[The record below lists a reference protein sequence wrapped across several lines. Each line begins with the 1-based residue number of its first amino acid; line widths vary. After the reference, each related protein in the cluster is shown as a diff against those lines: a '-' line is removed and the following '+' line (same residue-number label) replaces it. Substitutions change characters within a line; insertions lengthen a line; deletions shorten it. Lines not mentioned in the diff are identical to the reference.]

1 MTRWPAPLLFAKIS
15 AHMRFLAVLLFVAN
29 SCWATS
35 PELAPELQARLELFN
50 NGQLIEAYNSLKDL
64 EGTHSESKE
73 FLFLQAMAKWK
84 MMWLSTFSPSDREEV
99 IELLD
104 KVDSMCMPALDQDLN
119 SKFYYASAI
128 GLRAQIAATE
138 GDWWKTAKLGKK
150 MKKYAVEISEKDR
163 DFFPVYYL
171 LGSYNYF
178 ADALP
183 SYMKFLRVFVFL
195 PGGNRK
201 EGFKQLILAYEK
213 GGITQSEAG
222 KTLAVIYTYY
232 EKKFEDGKLMC
243 DDLLERYPQSYDV
256 GLYKGINLYFLKDY
270 EASIS
275 WFEDLR
281 ARIQVYS
288 AVHNSPDAI
297 IPLYRPMEREVRYWI
312 ARGKIQQEKWEEAR
326 ELLMELANPQVH
338 QPYWLLRGVY
348 LSLAQID
355 YHEKNIPGAETWISK
370 VLKWED
376 VKDAHD
382 KAKKLKKK
390 KGHVGTFDIDL
401 L

>member
-1 MTRWPAPLLFAKIS
+1 
-15 AHMRFLAVLLFVAN
+15 MRFLLILLFVAN
-29 SCWATS
+29 VCLAAS
-35 PELAPELQARLELFN
+35 PELAPDLQARLDLFN
-50 NGQLIEAYNSLKDL
+50 NGQLIEAYNSLKAL
-64 EGTHSESKE
+64 ERTHSESKE
-73 FLFLQAMAKWK
+73 FLFLKAMAKWK
-84 MMWLSTFSPSDREEV
+84 MMWLSTFNSSDRQEV

-104 KVDSMCMPALDQDLN
+104 KVDAMCMPDLKRDLN
-119 SKFYYASAI
+119 SQFYYASTI

-150 MKKYAVEISEKDR
+150 MKGHALEIVER
-163 DFFPVYYL
+163 DSDFYPAYYL

-183 SYMKFLRVFVFL
+183 SYMKFLRVLVFL

-201 EGFKQLILAYEK
+201 EGLKQLVQAYEK
-213 GGITQSEAG
+213 GASTQGEAG
-222 KTLAVIYTYY
+222 KTLAVIHTYY
-232 EKKFEDGKLMC
+232 EKKFEEGKRLCDG
-243 DDLLERYPQSYDV
+243 LLERYPQSYDV

-270 EASIS
+270 EASIA

-288 AVHNSPDAI
+288 AIHKSADSI
-297 IPLYRPMEREVRYWI
+297 IPLYRPMEREIRYWI
-312 ARGKIQQEKWEEAR
+312 ARCKIQQEKWEEAR
-326 ELLMELANPQVH
+326 ELLTELADPPVH
-338 QPYWLLRGVY
+338 QPHWLLRGVY

-355 YHEKNIPGAETWISK
+355 YHEKKAARAESWIAK
-370 VLKWED
+370 ILKWDD
-376 VKDAHD
+376 VKDSHE

-390 KGHVGTFDIDL
+390 KGDVGTFDIDL

>member
-1 MTRWPAPLLFAKIS
+1 MPAPLLFAKVS
-15 AHMRFLAVLLFVAN
+15 AHMRFLPILLFVAN
-29 SCWATS
+29 FCWATS
-35 PELAPELQARLELFN
+35 PELTPEIQARLALLN
-50 NGQLIEAYNSLKDL
+50 SGQLIEAYHSLKAL
-64 EGTHSESKE
+64 ESTHSESKE
-73 FLFLQAMAKWK
+73 FLFLLAMAKCK
-84 MMWLSTFSPSDREEV
+84 MMWLSTFNASDRQEV

-104 KVDSMCMPALDQDLN
+104 KVDAMCLPVMEQDLN
-119 SKFYYASAI
+119 SQFYHASAI

-150 MKKYAVEISEKDR
+150 MKGHAVKIVEKDR
-163 DFFPVYYL
+163 EFYPVYYL

-183 SYMKFLRVFVFL
+183 SYMKFLRVLVFL
-195 PGGNRK
+195 PGGDRK
-201 EGFKQLILAYEK
+201 EGLKQLILAYEK
-213 GGITQSEAG
+213 GGISQGEAG

-232 EKKFEDGKLMC
+232 EKKFEDGKRMC
-243 DDLLERYPQSYDV
+243 EDLLVRYPQCYDV

-270 EASIS
+270 EASVS

-281 ARIQVYS
+281 ARIQIYS
-288 AVHNSPDAI
+288 AIHKSPDSI
-297 IPLYRPMEREVRYWI
+297 IPLYRPMEREIRYWI

-326 ELLMELANPQVH
+326 ELLMELAEPPVH

-355 YHEKNIPGAETWISK
+355 YHDKNPLRAESWIAK

-376 VKDAHD
+376 VKDSRE

-390 KGHVGTFDIDL
+390 KGNVGTFDIDL